1 MDNVISLV
9 SALSCAV
16 IFVHAVCQTARV
28 QHRVRD
34 CALWLYA
41 ALAAAALWAGVYAL
55 VRQPSI
61 QEAALN
67 VAVAGICARVA
78 YKVWRNNRG

>member
-28 QHRVRD
+28 QHRALD
-34 CALWLYA
+34 CSLWLWA
-41 ALAAAALWAGVYAL
+41 LLAAAALWAGAYAL

-61 QEAALN
+61 QEATLN

-78 YKVWRNNRG
+78 YKVWRGKK